1 MTSFYE
7 LYQAFQPDYDM
18 FSLDNQSQLVL
29 FTEKFEH
36 QVEELEAKM
45 AHIARGT
52 DPYAPGVMSSGD
64 VDKVEIRTDIGK

>member
-1 MTSFYE
+1 
-7 LYQAFQPDYDM
+7 
-18 FSLDNQSQLVL
+18 
-29 FTEKFEH
+29 
-36 QVEELEAKM
+36 M